1 MPAAGIWRSNMQR
14 EHGTSEPA
22 SPEEQIR
29 EAIHSA
35 NVRGDRNEAAKCR
48 LRLADLDRGRLV
60 SMGGGESVR
69 GQE

>member
-14 EHGTSEPA
+14 EKLESPEPA

-29 EAIHSA
+29 AA
-35 NVRGDRNEAAKCR
+35 DMRGDRNEAAKCR

-60 SMGGGESVR
+60 AMSGGEPVR